1 MRRDSAV
8 CADNGSILS
17 SRALPGRRTNENPVR
32 RTYRLDI
39 EGKHPDRLLE
49 ASKHDIRKYIKR
61 ERGKALP
68 ADADF
73 WDFDSKAGVDEAS
86 AQPVP
91 FPELIRAVDALV
103 AAGNTQ
109 FYVEVLRK
117 PAKRTPRPAATTD
130 AAPDPE
136 SDFED

>member
-1 MRRDSAV
+1 M
-8 CADNGSILS
+8 
-17 SRALPGRRTNENPVR
+17 R

-68 ADADF
+68 AGVDF

-86 AQPVP
+86 AQPVV
-91 FPELIRAVDALV
+91 FAELIRAVDALV

-109 FYVEVLRK
+109 FFVEVVSK
-117 PAKRTPRPAATTD
+117 PGKRTPRPKAEPTD
-130 AAPDPE
+130 EASPE